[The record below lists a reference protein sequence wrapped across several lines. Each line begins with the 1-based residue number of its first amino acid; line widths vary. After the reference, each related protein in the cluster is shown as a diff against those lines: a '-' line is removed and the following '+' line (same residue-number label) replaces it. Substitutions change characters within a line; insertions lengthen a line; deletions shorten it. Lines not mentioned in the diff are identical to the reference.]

1 MELFNETMLILMT
14 LHLYSFTDFLNNIDI
29 QESMGMSLVAHI
41 GFYLFVNSSFVVK
54 DIFLTSRL
62 QIKAFYH
69 KKIKIVQKKTRMM
82 RYKKY
87 LNRLLGR
94 AYVRRKKIKIV

>member
-1 MELFNETMLILMT
+1 MELFNETMMILMT
-14 LHLYSFTDFLNNIDI
+14 VHLYSFTDFLNNIDI

-54 DIFLTSRL
+54 DIFLTSRM

-69 KKIKIVQKKTRMM
+69 KKIKNSPKENKNDEI
-82 RYKKY
+82 
-87 LNRLLGR
+87 
-94 AYVRRKKIKIV
+94 